1 MYYAAWCWY
10 SLQSHDIM
18 YFLIFWGW
26 FTKVTTYSCCL
37 PYMGSKINVH
47 HNSII
52 MGYIVHVTDDVEG
65 AYWSCEPCVYRS
77 VPGKCPLPGKRPCTS
92 FQGVNVAA
100 SIQTYGNY
108 VPGKHPC
115 GPKSRC
121 MFKRPWALTRDTAVY
136 SSCRYCTVVYCNTT
150 VMLLYKST
158 LVSTIVLA
166 QNLNP
171 ILCLTIMTT

>member
-1 MYYAAWCWY
+1 MSQMMWKVHTD
-10 SLQSHDIM
+10 LVSHVC
-18 YFLIFWGW
+18 
-26 FTKVTTYSCCL
+26 TVVSRA
-37 PYMGSKINVH
+37 SAH
-47 HNSII
+47 S
-52 MGYIVHVTDDVEG
+52 
-65 AYWSCEPCVYRS
+65 R
-77 VPGKCPLPGKRPCTS
+77 PGKRPCTS

-150 VMLLYKST
+150 VMLLYKSI